1 MKKVVKYILWLPF
14 AVSISSFAL
23 YFVYAIRIK
32 FKNLTVTESMQNS
45 LKLYLIIGLISLFVG
60 LFVVFIK
67 KTILL
72 FKMDDSENIRED
84 KVKENKIKEQKVSN
98 KVISIPKKE
107 QKVSNKVISIPKK
120 EQEKTISKN
129 ELILKIL
136 NPVFKDNKITGT
148 LDTTNQDVIVY
159 LDKEEEKVEI
169 KQEVIKE
176 NEIVDDLLI
185 DSNCPECGY
194 PISKDAA
201 ICPHCG
207 ILFDEKVLGII
218 KSNEKKLKKKNKK
231 FSLKKF
237 ILDMFLILLFMILI
251 FLVGNML
258 INKSAEN
265 YNNVNGTNVVSEK

>member
-72 FKMDDSENIRED
+72 FKMDDSENIKEN
-84 KVKENKIKEQKVSN
+84 KVKEKKI
-98 KVISIPKKE
+98 KE

-136 NPVFKDNKITGT
+136 A
-148 LDTTNQDVIVY
+148 
-159 LDKEEEKVEI
+159 
-169 KQEVIKE
+169 
-176 NEIVDDLLI
+176 
-185 DSNCPECGY
+185 
-194 PISKDAA
+194 ISKN
-201 ICPHCG
+201 I
-207 ILFDEKVLGII
+207 
-218 KSNEKKLKKKNKK
+218 S
-231 FSLKKF
+231 
-237 ILDMFLILLFMILI
+237 
-251 FLVGNML
+251 
-258 INKSAEN
+258 
-265 YNNVNGTNVVSEK
+265 

>member
-1 MKKVVKYILWLPF
+1 MRKDFQDLIDSYIK
-14 AVSISSFAL
+14 ISEEL
-23 YFVYAIRIK
+23 VE
-32 FKNLTVTESMQNS
+32 ND
-45 LKLYLIIGLISLFVG
+45 IGITPV
-60 LFVVFIK
+60 
-67 KTILL
+67 
-72 FKMDDSENIRED
+72 E
-84 KVKENKIKEQKVSN
+84 
-98 KVISIPKKE
+98 
-107 QKVSNKVISIPKK
+107 
-120 EQEKTISKN
+120 N
-129 ELILKIL
+129 ELL
-136 NPVFKDNKITGT
+136 
-148 LDTTNQDVIVY
+148 VY
-159 LDKEEEKVEI
+159 LDKEEKVEV

-258 INKSAEN
+258 INTSAEN

>member
-32 FKNLTVTESMQNS
+32 FKDLTVTESMQNS

-72 FKMDDSENIRED
+72 FKMDDSENINEN
-84 KVKENKIKEQKVSN
+84 KVKEKKIKEQKVSN
-98 KVISIPKKE
+98 KVISIPK
-107 QKVSNKVISIPKK
+107 N
-120 EQEKTISKN
+120 EQEQTISKN

-136 NPVFKDNKITGT
+136 NPIFKDNKIMGT

-159 LDKEEEKVEI
+159 LDKEEKVEV

-194 PISKDAA
+194 QISKDAA

-251 FLVGNML
+251 FLVSNML

>member
-72 FKMDDSENIRED
+72 FKMDDSENIKEN
-84 KVKENKIKEQKVSN
+84 KVKEKKISN
-98 KVISIPKKE
+98 KVISIPK
-107 QKVSNKVISIPKK
+107 N
-120 EQEKTISKN
+120 EQEQTISKN

-159 LDKEEEKVEI
+159 LDKEEKVEV

>member
-72 FKMDDSENIRED
+72 FKMDDSENIRE
-84 KVKENKIKEQKVSN
+84 KKIKEQKVSN
-98 KVISIPKKE
+98 KVISISK
-107 QKVSNKVISIPKK
+107 N
-120 EQEKTISKN
+120 EQEQTISKN

-148 LDTTNQDVIVY
+148 LDTTNQDIIVY
-159 LDKEEEKVEI
+159 LDKEENEEV

>member
-14 AVSISSFAL
+14 AVSISSFLL

-32 FKNLTVTESMQNS
+32 FKNLAVTESMQNS

-72 FKMDDSENIRED
+72 FKMDNEENVRENN
-84 KVKENKIKEQKVSN
+84 VKEKKIKEQKVSN

-107 QKVSNKVISIPKK
+107 Q
-120 EQEKTISKN
+120 EETISKN

-148 LDTTNQDVIVY
+148 LDTTNQDVTVY
-159 LDKEEEKVEI
+159 LDKEEE

>member
-72 FKMDDSENIRED
+72 FKMDDSENIRE
-84 KVKENKIKEQKVSN
+84 KNVKEKKIKEQKVSN
-98 KVISIPKKE
+98 KVISIPK
-107 QKVSNKVISIPKK
+107 N
-120 EQEKTISKN
+120 EQEQTISKN

-159 LDKEEEKVEI
+159 LDKEEKVEV
-169 KQEVIKE
+169 KQEVVKE
-176 NEIVDDLLI
+176 NEKVDDLLI

-258 INKSAEN
+258 INKSVEN

>member
-72 FKMDDSENIRED
+72 FKMDDSENI
-84 KVKENKIKEQKVSN
+84 KEN
-98 KVISIPKKE
+98 KVISIPK
-107 QKVSNKVISIPKK
+107 N
-120 EQEKTISKN
+120 EQEQTISKN

-159 LDKEEEKVEI
+159 LDKEEKVEV

>member
-14 AVSISSFAL
+14 AVSISSFTL
-23 YFVYAIRIK
+23 YFINAIRIK
-32 FKNLTVTESMQNS
+32 FKNLTVTESIQNS
-45 LKLYLIIGLISLFVG
+45 LKSYLIIGLISLFVG

-72 FKMDDSENIRED
+72 FKMDDSENIKEN
-84 KVKENKIKEQKVSN
+84 KVKEKKIKEQKVSN
-98 KVISIPKKE
+98 KVISIPK
-107 QKVSNKVISIPKK
+107 N
-120 EQEKTISKN
+120 EQEQTISKN

-148 LDTTNQDVIVY
+148 LDTNQDVIVY
-159 LDKEEEKVEI
+159 LDKEEEKVEV

-176 NEIVDDLLI
+176 NELVDDLLI

>member
-67 KTILL
+67 KT
-72 FKMDDSENIRED
+72 KN
-84 KVKENKIKEQKVSN
+84 
-98 KVISIPKKE
+98 
-107 QKVSNKVISIPKK
+107 
-120 EQEKTISKN
+120 EQEQTISKN

-159 LDKEEEKVEI
+159 LDKEEKVEV

>member
-72 FKMDDSENIRED
+72 FKMDDSENIKEN
-84 KVKENKIKEQKVSN
+84 KVKEKKIKEQKVSN
-98 KVISIPKKE
+98 KVISIPK
-107 QKVSNKVISIPKK
+107 N
-120 EQEKTISKN
+120 EQE
-129 ELILKIL
+129 L
-136 NPVFKDNKITGT
+136 
-148 LDTTNQDVIVY
+148 IVY
-159 LDKEEEKVEI
+159 LDKEEKVEV

-237 ILDMFLILLFMILI
+237 ILDMFLILLFIQEL
-251 FLVGNML
+251 F
-258 INKSAEN
+258 
-265 YNNVNGTNVVSEK
+265 VVKKKKKIIIM

>member
-32 FKNLTVTESMQNS
+32 FKNLTVTESIQNS
-45 LKLYLIIGLISLFVG
+45 LKSYLIIGLISLFVG

-67 KTILL
+67 KTIML
-72 FKMDDSENIRED
+72 FKMDNEEN
-84 KVKENKIKEQKVSN
+84 KETKIKEKRIKIEKN
-98 KVISIPKKE
+98 
-107 QKVSNKVISIPKK
+107 
-120 EQEKTISKN
+120 KTIAEPKSEDKIINMPKEKQSEN
-129 ELILKIL
+129 EMTLKIL

-148 LDTTNQDVIVY
+148 LETTNQDVIVY
-159 LDKEEEKVEI
+159 LDKDES
-169 KQEVIKE
+169 KQELIKKP
-176 NEIVDDLLI
+176 EIRSDLLI

-194 PISKDAA
+194 PISKEAG
-201 ICPHCG
+201 ICPNCG
-207 ILFDEKVLGII
+207 ILFDKKILEII

-265 YNNVNGTNVVSEK
+265 YNNVNGTNVLSEK

>member
-45 LKLYLIIGLISLFVG
+45 LKLYLIIGLISLFIG

-67 KTILL
+67 KTVLL
-72 FKMDDSENIRED
+72 FKMDDMDSSKEH
-84 KVKENKIKEQKVSN
+84 KVKKVKEQKVTD
-98 KVISIPKKE
+98 KVIVVPKKE
-107 QKVSNKVISIPKK
+107 Y
-120 EQEKTISKN
+120 EETTSKN

-148 LDTTNQDVIVY
+148 LDTTNQDVIVC
-159 LDKEEEKVEI
+159 LDKEEKVEV
-169 KQEVIKE
+169 KQEEIKE
-176 NEIVDDLLI
+176 NEIVEDLLI
-185 DSNCPECGY
+185 DNNCPECGY

>member
-72 FKMDDSENIRED
+72 FKMDDSENIKKN
-84 KVKENKIKEQKVSN
+84 KVKEKKIKEQKVSN
-98 KVISIPKKE
+98 KVISIPK
-107 QKVSNKVISIPKK
+107 N
-120 EQEKTISKN
+120 EQEQTISKN

-159 LDKEEEKVEI
+159 LDKEEEKVEV

-185 DSNCPECGY
+185 DSNCSECGY

-251 FLVGNML
+251 FLIGNML

>member
-14 AVSISSFAL
+14 AVSISSFLL

-32 FKNLTVTESMQNS
+32 FKNLAVTESMQNS
-45 LKLYLIIGLISLFVG
+45 LKLYLIIGLISLFIG

-67 KTILL
+67 KTIML
-72 FKMDDSENIRED
+72 FKMDDMDSLKEHKV
-84 KVKENKIKEQKVSN
+84 KVKESKVTN

-107 QKVSNKVISIPKK
+107 Y
-120 EQEKTISKN
+120 EETISKN

-136 NPVFKDNKITGT
+136 NPVFKNNKITGT
-148 LDTTNQDVIVY
+148 LDTTNQNVIVY
-159 LDKEEEKVEI
+159 LDKDEEKVDV

-176 NEIVDDLLI
+176 NEIVEDLLI

-194 PISKDAA
+194 PISKEAA

-218 KSNEKKLKKKNKK
+218 KNNEKKLKKKSKK

-237 ILDMFLILLFMILI
+237 ILDMLLILLFMILI